1 MAVSVI
7 VNANP
12 GVKAWTI
19 AIVDGTMQTNQS
31 DQLVG
36 YIGIAPPGA
45 NIQLTASD
53 QMAMDDNVRAQF
65 SAVSLSLSDDNSGNW
80 NDRVIPQMNRIS
92 YLFTEQLP
100 IADSVIALPSDIK
113 RQFTEQLVM
122 SDSLSKTAVAL
133 SLVLSDSM
141 NFWQDGQVGV
151 YGHKVSQVPVL
162 VAAHNNPNGRMSQEP
177 ILVAAHN
184 NPNGRVSQE
193 PILVAARN
201 SPNGHISQVVVQV
214 IGQRPRQ
221 PKIWISS

>member
-19 AIVDGTMQTNQS
+19 AIVDDTMQTNQS

-92 YLFTEQLP
+92 YLFTETLT

-113 RQFTEQLVM
+113 RQFSDQMVM
-122 SDSLSKTAVAL
+122 SDTVAKTAIRL
-133 SLVLSDSM
+133 SLNLSDSM

-151 YGHKVSQVPVL
+151 YGHKVSQVPV
-162 VAAHNNPNGRMSQEP
+162 M
-177 ILVAAHN
+177 VAAHN